1 VVDPTHE
8 LASWGR
14 RLAALLLDGLILG
27 VIVVATLVGAG
38 VPLEDINTTILEG
51 SSLALILIVILPK
64 AIYDTAMIGSRN
76 QTFGKMALHIKVVDE
91 ADRVTPI
98 GYGRAFTRWLS
109 TAFLWA
115 LFLSLYVW
123 AFMLAVGVDKGTA
136 TIVGLVSFGAF
147 FVCVRVYGENQEA

>member
-1 VVDPTHE
+1 MSTDADQ

-14 RLAALLLDGLILG
+14 RLAALLVDGMILG
-27 VIVVATLVGAG
+27 GVVLATLVSAG

-51 SSLALILIVILPK
+51 SSLALILIFILPK

-91 ADRVTPI
+91 ADRATPI
-98 GYGRAFTRWLS
+98 GYARAFTRWFS

-115 LFLSLYVW
+115 LFTVP
-123 AFMLAVGVDKGTA
+123 GVLDHLWPLRDRRRQTLHDKFA
-136 TIVGLVSFGAF
+136 RSVV
-147 FVCVRVYGENQEA
+147 VRT

>member
-1 VVDPTHE
+1 MSTDADQ

-14 RLAALLLDGLILG
+14 RLAALLVDGMILG
-27 VIVVATLVGAG
+27 GIVLATLVSAG

-51 SSLALILIVILPK
+51 SSLALILIFILPK

-91 ADRVTPI
+91 SDRATPI
-98 GYGRAFTRWLS
+98 GYARAFTRWLS

-115 LFLSLYVW
+115 LFTVP
-123 AFMLAVGVDKGTA
+123 GVLDHLWPLRDRRRQTLHDKFA
-136 TIVGLVSFGAF
+136 RSVV
-147 FVCVRVYGENQEA
+147 VRT